1 MLVMKKSPA
10 IYERPAPNHL
20 PCFNSS
26 FHSMNRIQF
35 WTLNGLAGFLVLLF
49 IIQIALV
56 RAAIFEQNQVALAQQ
71 ALQQGQAFG
80 GNLKQLAMR
89 IAQVSQTSNDP
100 ALKDLLARHQITLTP
115 PSEAN
120 GGGASAAPAPAA
132 H

>member
-1 MLVMKKSPA
+1 
-10 IYERPAPNHL
+10 
-20 PCFNSS
+20 
-26 FHSMNRIQF
+26 MNRIQF

-89 IAQVSQTSNDP
+89 IAQVSQTSNDQ
-100 ALKDLLARHQITLTP
+100 ALKDLLARHQITLAP
-115 PSEAN
+115 PSSEAN
-120 GGGASAAPAPAA
+120 GGGAAAPAPAA
-132 H
+132 PAAH